1 MSPEQARGE
10 RVDARTDIWSLGIV
24 LYEMLIRGRHLEVI
38 RRQDVIASIL
48 KEEPPEISAEVPD
61 RLKWIVEKALRKD
74 KEERYQTAR
83 EMFSDL
89 RVLHKVENE
98 RTVSTRSADDRS
110 PPGITIRVGTK
121 IAGDTAGRFSLNR
134 RQTSHRSSWNS
145 LGYLNHCCVEH
156 CVWVSQT
163 HH

>member
-24 LYEMLIRGRHLEVI
+24 LYEMLTKEAPFGGDTA
-38 RRQDVIASIL
+38 QDVIASIL

-89 RVLHKVENE
+89 RMLHKLENE
-98 RTVSTRSADDRS
+98 RTVSTRSADDRP
-110 PPGITIRVGTK
+110 PPGEYHPS
-121 IAGDTAGRFSLNR
+121 TANKLLEILRAILS
-134 RQTSHRSSWNS
+134 
-145 LGYLNHCCVEH
+145 
-156 CVWVSQT
+156 
-163 HH
+163 